1 MPVKATKPRLQAV
14 EGSKSHSTVSL
25 PESLVDESDGA
36 FRQFIDDALAFSAC
50 LQDVRNRL
58 GAFVGLPGTQYT
70 LLVSLAQLRSDGDVG
85 VNQLAR
91 HLHLSGAFVTIEV
104 GKLVAAG
111 LVRKQTHPE
120 DRRRVQLNLTPAG
133 REMLGKLAPIQKLVN
148 DALFESVTAEDF
160 QVLRDVFAR
169 LAASGDRSVHLLEYV
184 TQPGQEGHAAAR

>member
-1 MPVKATKPRLQAV
+1 MRNSADRLTVSKPTLLDQGDDRKFRALLYDFFAFGSSLEAARATFASHIGLSPTQYLALIAISQAPEAEPVGVSSVAKRLQ
-14 EGSKSHSTVSL
+14 
-25 PESLVDESDGA
+25 
-36 FRQFIDDALAFSAC
+36 
-50 LQDVRNRL
+50 
-58 GAFVGLPGTQYT
+58 
-70 LLVSLAQLRSDGDVG
+70 
-85 VNQLAR
+85 
-91 HLHLSGAFVTIEV
+91 LSGAFVTIEV